1 MDEVPST
8 RMAKGIMSP
17 TAGGNLSV
25 PLASIAGPAPGLG
38 LPLPRGGRISAAS
51 KGVQEEGQDWAGH
64 GGEEGLGGERSG
76 AQLSRHRRLCPP
88 AQVLDLSH
96 NQLSF
101 VPPDLP
107 EALEELHLQSNRISH
122 VGPEAFLSTP
132 SLRAL
137 FLRCPRWAVG
147 TSVGPG
153 GQGGYGP
160 LPLCLPSRL
169 PLGSG
174 PTGFT

>member
-1 MDEVPST
+1 M
-8 RMAKGIMSP
+8 
-17 TAGGNLSV
+17 
-25 PLASIAGPAPGLG
+25 
-38 LPLPRGGRISAAS
+38 
-51 KGVQEEGQDWAGH
+51 
-64 GGEEGLGGERSG
+64 
-76 AQLSRHRRLCPP
+76 
-88 AQVLDLSH
+88 LDLSH

-132 SLRAL
+132 NLRAL
-137 FLRCPRWAVG
+137 FLRCPQAAGQVHMGRGGPWWAVG

-153 GQGGYGP
+153 GQDGYGP
-160 LPLCLPSRL
+160 LPLHLPSCL